1 MSRLLMLVLICLI
14 SISCATKTNY
24 LDQSEKSPADVYVQL
39 GVGYMEMGNNTA
51 ALDNLKKAIDVDSR
65 SSDAH
70 AVIAVL
76 YDRLG
81 EGVLAERHFKK
92 AIAIDSANAGAQ
104 NNYGLFLCKKG
115 KVDKAID
122 HFRIAY
128 EDPLNSKKWLALSNA
143 GGCALRN
150 QRLDQASEL
159 FRRAL
164 KIHPRLPAAL
174 LSMAKIKYWKGS
186 FLSARGYLQRF
197 RAVSQHTAE
206 TLWLGIQVEHELGQQ
221 DEIASYALTLRAKFP
236 DSEELIKLEERYPQY
251 R

>member
-1 MSRLLMLVLICLI
+1 
-14 SISCATKTNY
+14 
-24 LDQSEKSPADVYVQL
+24 
-39 GVGYMEMGNNTA
+39 MGKNA
-51 ALDNLKKAIDVDSR
+51 VALDNLKKAVDVDSG

-76 YDRLG
+76 YDKLG
-81 EGVLAERHFKK
+81 EVELAERHFKK
-92 AIAIDSANAGAQ
+92 AIAVDSANAGAQ

-115 KVDKAID
+115 KVDEAID
-122 HFRIAY
+122 HFRVAY

-143 GGCALRN
+143 GDCALKN

-159 FRRAL
+159 LRSAL

-174 LSMAKIKYWKGS
+174 LSMAKIKYWKGN
-186 FLSARGYLQRF
+186 FLSARAYLQRF
-197 RAVSQHTAE
+197 REVSQHTAE

-221 DEIASYALTLRAKFP
+221 DAVASYTLTLRVKFP
-236 DSEELIKLEERYPQY
+236 DSEELNKLEERYPQY